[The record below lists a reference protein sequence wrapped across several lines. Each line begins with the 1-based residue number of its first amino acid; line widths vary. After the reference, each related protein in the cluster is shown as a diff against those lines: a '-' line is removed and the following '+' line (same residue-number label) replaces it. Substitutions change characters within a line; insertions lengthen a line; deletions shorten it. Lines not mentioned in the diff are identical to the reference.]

1 LIIFASQY
9 YTKGLVSKKDPNFGL
24 DFFVR
29 GGFTRDCI
37 QSDRVGV
44 PSRDSQYLEYFNHT
58 FLLLEEKVYICLLKQ
73 INMKVFEILLSGN
86 AQTIALVAS
95 AETLE
100 RAEELVTV
108 EYGLD
113 EEEREDELHIY
124 RSNEISNFSSTG
136 EHVREIFNTNEL

>member
-1 LIIFASQY
+1 MYIEF
-9 YTKGLVSKKDPNFGL
+9 PNK
-24 DFFVR
+24 
-29 GGFTRDCI
+29 I
-37 QSDRVGV
+37 
-44 PSRDSQYLEYFNHT
+44 T

-124 RSNEISNFSSTG
+124 RSSEISKFSSTG